1 MPDAKQSERTGNVTP
16 TFEEMATSLDRRRQD
31 LLSVLHAADESRM
44 NTSAL
49 RRTADVP
56 SGSMTHHMKKLERW
70 ELVEEDGRAY
80 VGGGSKAIVWQLTD
94 RGGEFCEKHLDE
106 IRTLP
111 SHQEVKQLRERV
123 AELETQLSEMEE
135 QHEKDIADLEGR
147 MKRAIESLK
156 GALS

>member
-1 MPDAKQSERTGNVTP
+1 MSDAKQSERTGDVTP

-70 ELVEEDGRAY
+70 GLVEEAGRAY
-80 VGGGSKAIVWQLTD
+80 VGGGSKAIVWALTQ
-94 RGGEFCEKHLDE
+94 RGTEFCEEHLDE
-106 IRTLP
+106 IRSLP

-123 AELETQLSEMEE
+123 TELETQLSALET
-135 QHEKDIADLEGR
+135 QHEADIADLEGR
-147 MKRAIESLK
+147 MKRAIQSLK
-156 GALS
+156 SAL